1 MEYRQLLLDITKWY
15 MARSIEPGL
24 GLLGLFEGSNRL
36 GARLNCLKRGAGR
49 CPRVR
54 AAMAVGMVVL
64 MMVCVLPMA
73 QAQEEAVETESAT
86 AEQSDPNVA
95 RQMEALEIQTQQVRQ
110 AVADWRKQFNEVYR
124 LENDKVLRRVAP
136 PFIPERERYYV
147 EERSHQGEAKPE
159 PPDFI
164 TFHWDGELRLW
175 ERGYSASGNRSL
187 KRVLIHTLALVTF
200 DFEGPE
206 NLLELDI
213 PGDWILRKDAS
224 QEDKLHA
231 LEEILKEDFGRHIRF
246 IRRQVDREVIVARGK
261 FHFNPL
267 TGTNDDSRVHVYAD
281 ILIDEG
287 WGMGSGNLSKFL
299 RNVGNQL
306 NFRVVDETREE
317 GNEDNHKKRIPWTLH
332 RDSHHAEM
340 MDEDRMAK
348 VNKVLSNLA
357 KQTSL
362 TFTIERRPVDI
373 WIVEDALSISRSATQ
388 QAKEVGVE
396 VLPFPVLGLPY
407 DFALTSVE
415 GQIIDSKTF
424 RGKVLLIDCWASWC
438 WPCIKKM
445 PKMKEL
451 YAKWHSQNLE
461 IISVNLDFDE
471 RTMTKAVKSLSLP
484 WPQIMVPDE
493 SSARELWHKATGIKV
508 IPRCLIVDRQGILR
522 ADCSPK
528 ELEQELTRIIRLE
541 TPQ

>member
-1 MEYRQLLLDITKWY
+1 M
-15 MARSIEPGL
+15 RSVKKIVLVMMVVLVGL
-24 GLLGLFEGSNRL
+24 G
-36 GARLNCLKRGAGR
+36 
-49 CPRVR
+49 
-54 AAMAVGMVVL
+54 AVGMVVL

-86 AEQSDPNVA
+86 AEQSDLNVA

-110 AVADWRKQFNEVYR
+110 AAVDWRQQFNKVYR
-124 LENDKVLRRVAP
+124 LENDEVLRRVAP
-136 PFIPERERYYV
+136 PFIPERERYYI
-147 EERSHQGEAKPE
+147 EKRSRRGKAIPK

-175 ERGYSASGNRSL
+175 GREYSVSGNRPL
-187 KRVLIHTLALVTF
+187 NQVLQYVLGLETSE
-200 DFEGPE
+200 FEGPE
-206 NLLELDI
+206 DLLKLDMS
-213 PGDWILRKDAS
+213 GDWILRKDAS
-224 QEDKLHA
+224 QEDKLYA

-246 IRRQVDREVIVARGK
+246 IHRQVDREVIVTRGQ

-267 TGTNDDSRVHVYAD
+267 TGTNDDSRVHIYAD
-281 ILIDEG
+281 ILIDKG
-287 WGMGSGNLSKFL
+287 TGMGSGDLSKFL
-299 RNVGNQL
+299 RYVGNGL

-332 RDSHHAEM
+332 RDSYYKEM

-348 VNKVLSNLA
+348 VNKVLANLA

-373 WIVEDALSISRSATQ
+373 WIVVEIEDESATALSISRSATQ

-438 WPCIKKM
+438 WSCIKKM

-451 YAKWHSQNLE
+451 YSKWHSQNLE

-493 SSARELWHKATGIKV
+493 SSARELWHKATGISS
-508 IPRCLIVDRQGILR
+508 IPRCLIVDRQGILQ
-522 ADCSPK
+522 ADCKPK
-528 ELEQELTRIIRLE
+528 ELEQELERLIGLE
-541 TPQ
+541 TP